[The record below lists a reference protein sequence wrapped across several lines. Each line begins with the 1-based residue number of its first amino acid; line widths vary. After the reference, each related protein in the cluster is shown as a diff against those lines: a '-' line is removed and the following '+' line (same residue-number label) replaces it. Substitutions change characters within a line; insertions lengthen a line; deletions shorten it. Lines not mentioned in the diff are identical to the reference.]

1 MDKNI
6 KRPATNEEYKNSTK
20 RIRGCGK
27 AKDGDWFVNGVK
39 AMDKWGRLDIN
50 FVRTAN
56 HRHFAILRRMLIL
69 FKEPHH
75 NFNRPVV
82 DTATAKPFTG
92 GKTKNAFQSLA
103 AVGDVKTLA
112 RLIARTDILTEAEQE
127 AVMKRA
133 ETHARIKAGK
143 PRPPI
148 TIPTGGVSADAPASP
163 ADTPLVAQFSKDNPP
178 YKPPLAKKPML
189 EGRWHKPWE
198 LFIRKHAGAIFLG
211 AFVLS
216 VAAII
221 AFIAT
226 ANQ

>member
-6 KRPATNEEYKNSTK
+6 KRPATQEEYFKAVM
-20 RIRGCGK
+20 RIKCWETTYSHNGRGEGYYV
-27 AKDGDWFVNGVK
+27 GGVI

-56 HRHFAILRRMLIL
+56 HRHFAMLRAMLI
-69 FKEPHH
+69 FRRTPHH

-148 TIPTGGVSADAPASP
+148 SGVSLETAVNNLASHT
-163 ADTPLVAQFSKDNPP
+163 DELIIQKKVE
-178 YKPPLAKKPML
+178 PPLAKKPML
-189 EGRWHKPWE
+189 EGSWRKPWE
-198 LFIRKHAGAIFLG
+198 LFIRKHAGALFLG